1 MKLASLFA
9 ISFTLTAGTAQALEE
24 QPESC
29 RLISSGNGAIAVPYT
44 DADAQLQCDIDRAQ
58 LVSERARDIFGDS
71 PSPIITIVDTKSPSG
86 TAYVYDISDVSGTMM
101 LDARSVPGMQN
112 TASPVPPCRLQ
123 TQLPENVANKA
134 ALSLLFA
141 AEPDIPAY
149 GTRQKMVVNTD
160 GSRSYE
166 LLLSSHDIIT
176 HIETVEGQR
185 DFSRHADAT
194 DKIADL
200 NRSVIGVANFSDG
213 WVCNTN

>member
-9 ISFTLTAGTAQALEE
+9 ISLALTAGAAHALEE
-24 QPESC
+24 QPANC
-29 RLISSGNGAIAVPYT
+29 RMNASSD
-44 DADAQLQCDIDRAQ
+44 DAKLQCDIDRAQ
-58 LVSERARDIFGDS
+58 MVSARAKVIFGTP
-71 PSPIITIVDTKSPSG
+71 PSPIITIVDTQSPSG
-86 TAYVYDISDVSGTMM
+86 TAYVYDISDVGGTMM
-101 LDARSVPGMQN
+101 LDARSVPGTHE
-112 TASPVPPCRLQ
+112 TARPVPPCRLQ
-123 TQLPENVANKA
+123 AQLPDNVANKA

-149 GTRQKMVVNTD
+149 GKRQKMVVNAD

-176 HIETVEGQR
+176 HIETVEGKR